1 MPNQPVGRPQLQA
14 LEAMPFRELSAQ
26 AVIVANREIQA
37 HLRRL
42 ADADATSH
50 GHESSRDR
58 FSPY

>member
-1 MPNQPVGRPQLQA
+1 MPDHPVSRPSLQA
-14 LEAMPFRELSAQ
+14 FETMPFRELSAQ

-50 GHESSRDR
+50 GHESSRDHS
-58 FSPY
+58 SPL